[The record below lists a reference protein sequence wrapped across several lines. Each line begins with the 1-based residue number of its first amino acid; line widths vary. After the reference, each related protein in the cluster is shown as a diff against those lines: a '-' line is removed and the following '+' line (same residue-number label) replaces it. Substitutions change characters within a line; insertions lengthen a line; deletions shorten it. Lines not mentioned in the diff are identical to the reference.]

1 MSKTEEKQSAVCWV
15 CDHTNLK
22 VVKKSDLDATIDSS
36 NFAITNS
43 DYGKTGE
50 LSKCENCGFI
60 QCTDGTDVI
69 HFYED
74 LVDEEYENTRAQRKL
89 QEQRIMKLIQA
100 VKPSGKHLDIGA
112 GSGIMVEAAI
122 EMGYDSIGVEPSKW
136 LQKTATEKGLP
147 IKLGIF
153 PMEGLDDKFD
163 VITLVDVI
171 EHVNNPKQLMQDIQ
185 KALAPDGLLV
195 VITPDVDS
203 FLAKRLKW
211 KWWHF
216 RIAHIGYF
224 NSKTMDLVAK
234 ASNLKTIK
242 FLRPAWYFNLGYL
255 IKRGYQYLPKF
266 LRIPVPGFISKRVV
280 RVNLRD
286 SLLYMYKTDKP

>member
-1 MSKTEEKQSAVCWV
+1 MSKTEENKETQCWV
-15 CDHTNLK
+15 CDHTQLT
-22 VVKKSDLDATIDSS
+22 VVKQSDLDANIDSS

-43 DYGKTGE
+43 DYGTTGE
-50 LSKCENCGFI
+50 LSKCSNCGFI

-89 QEQRIMKLIQA
+89 QEQRIMKLIQKE
-100 VKPSGKHLDIGA
+100 KPSGKHLDIGA

-122 EMGYDSIGVEPSKW
+122 EMGYDSVGVEPSKW
-136 LQKTATEKGLP
+136 LQQTATEKGLP

-153 PMEGLDDKFD
+153 PMEGLDDKYD

-203 FLAKRLKW
+203 FLAKTLKW

-224 NSKTMDLVAK
+224 NAKTLQHIADE
-234 ASNLKTIK
+234 SNLKTIK
-242 FLRPAWYFNLGYL
+242 SLRPAWYFNLGYL

-266 LRIPVPGFISKRVV
+266 LRVPMPGIITKRVV

-286 SLLYMYKTDKP
+286 SLLCMYKTQKS